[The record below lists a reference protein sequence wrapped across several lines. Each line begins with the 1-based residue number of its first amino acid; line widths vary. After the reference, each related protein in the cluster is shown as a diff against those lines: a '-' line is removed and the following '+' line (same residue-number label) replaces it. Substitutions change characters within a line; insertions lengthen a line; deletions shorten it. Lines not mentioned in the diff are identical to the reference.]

1 MAKTKEKMV
10 DMSHIY
16 SQTSLVSSTL
26 LGVTL
31 CLQETL
37 RERFLFLYTRGC
49 RIANMSFA
57 RPENNIEVK

>member
-1 MAKTKEKMV
+1 MAKSKDKAADIEK
-10 DMSHIY
+10 IY
-16 SQTSLVSSTL
+16 RLFSLVNSTL

-57 RPENNIEVK
+57 RPENNIEV